1 MKIED
6 SIKVENSQ
14 ENGYVLHIDNYDGPL
29 DILWAL
35 IKKSK
40 IDITEISIS
49 EITEQYIQFIKNME
63 ELNVRVATEF
73 IWMASELL
81 YYKSR
86 SLLPTGDIE
95 DEYFVPPLPPEL
107 IAKLLEFKKYQNASK
122 SLNDKYE
129 SQDNSFTRTNKLEEF
144 LGKEEYI
151 DASLFDLL
159 KAFAEILETEPT
171 VELEEI
177 VFDEILVS
185 DRIEFIS
192 ELLKENEFI
201 RFLDIFSEI
210 PTRPEVVASFLAV
223 LEMAKTKL
231 IKIVQHKTFGDIRIA
246 RNFSMQNISK

>member
-1 MKIED
+1 METNN
-6 SIKVENSQ
+6 SENSEVENK
-14 ENGYVLHIDNYDGPL
+14 NYVIHIDNYDGPL

-63 ELNVRVATEF
+63 ELNVKIATEF

-86 SLLPTGDIE
+86 TLLPTGNID

-107 IAKLLEFKKYQNASK
+107 INKLLEFKKYQNASK
-122 SLNDKYE
+122 KLNDHYE
-129 SQDNSFTRTNKLEEF
+129 YQDNSFTRKNNLEEF

-159 KAFAEILETEPT
+159 KAFAEVLESEVT
-171 VELEEI
+171 VEKEEI

-185 DRIEFIS
+185 DRIEVIA
-192 ELLKENEFI
+192 ELLKENEVIMFV
-201 RFLDIFSEI
+201 DIFSEI
-210 PTRPEVVASFLAV
+210 PSRPVIVASFLAI
-223 LEMAKTKL
+223 LEMAKTKM
-231 IKIVQHKTFGDIRIA
+231 IKIVQHKTFGDLRIA
-246 RNFSMQNISK
+246 RNFSMQNIKK